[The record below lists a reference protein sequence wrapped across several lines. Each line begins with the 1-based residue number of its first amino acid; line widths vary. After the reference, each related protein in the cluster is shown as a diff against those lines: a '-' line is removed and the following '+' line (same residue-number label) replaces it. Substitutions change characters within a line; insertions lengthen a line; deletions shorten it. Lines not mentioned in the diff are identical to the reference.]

1 VRRAAY
7 SAIAFLA
14 LVASARPEYMLV
26 VLQTPVRASSLSGV
40 IVDMTG
46 IPIPEV
52 TVDVVDCPIGRSYGM
67 PLNRRLATTL
77 TDAQGEFSF
86 DRKGLEKLYCMH
98 LSKVGFNPVEFQ
110 VKLSPLAGKMRVK
123 LPIGG

>member
-1 VRRAAY
+1 
-7 SAIAFLA
+7 
-14 LVASARPEYMLV
+14 MLV

-46 IPIPEV
+46 VPIPEV

-67 PLNRRLATTL
+67 PLNRR
-77 TDAQGEFSF
+77 FSF
-86 DRKGLEKLYCMH
+86 DRKGLEKLHCMH